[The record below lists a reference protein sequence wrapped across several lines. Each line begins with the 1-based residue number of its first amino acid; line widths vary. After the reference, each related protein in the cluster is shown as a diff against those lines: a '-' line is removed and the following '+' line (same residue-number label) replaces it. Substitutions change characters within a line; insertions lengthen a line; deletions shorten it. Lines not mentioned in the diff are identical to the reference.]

1 MSAKGMNG
9 KVCIKGVQEKPIA
22 ILFCKDTVNS
32 NKTMSRKL
40 GEIASYLKGDLVGD
54 PSIEITGIAGIEDA
68 KAGDLTFLANPK
80 YKAFLEKTSAS
91 CVIVGRDIEKAGVS
105 LIRHPNP
112 YFAFSKATEL
122 FFETKKRYPEIV
134 HPTAVL
140 GKGVKVKKGV
150 HLGPYVVIEDNVCLK
165 ENVTVLAGSFIGADS
180 IVGKNCLIYPHV
192 TIRENTKIGKNVIIH
207 SGTVIGSDGFGYA
220 KEKGIHHKI
229 PQMGKVI
236 IEDDV
241 EIGANVTIDR
251 ATLGATRIGK
261 GTKIDN
267 LVQIGHN
274 VIIGENCIIAG
285 QVGISGSTKLGNNV
299 VLGGQVGLVGHIK
312 IGNNVMIGAQSG
324 VTKGIPD
331 NTIVFGYPAREI
343 KKTKRIEAYLSR
355 LPEYI
360 ERLKEIEKK
369 VKRIDSSRTIVH
381 NQQKE
386 EEK

>member
-1 MSAKGMNG
+1 M
-9 KVCIKGVQEKPIA
+9 PRRLRDIA
-22 ILFCKDTVNS
+22 LYLD
-32 NKTMSRKL
+32 
-40 GEIASYLKGDLVGD
+40 GELVGD
-54 PSIEITGIAGIEDA
+54 PSIEITGVSGIEEA

-91 CVIVGRDIEKAGVS
+91 CVIVGKEIEGAKVP
-105 LIRHPNP
+105 LIKHSNP

-122 FFETKKRYPEIV
+122 FFETKKEYPKTI

-140 GKGVKVKKGV
+140 GEGVKLGKEI
-150 HLGPYVVIEDNVCLK
+150 HLGPYVVIEDNVELK
-165 ENVTVLAGSFIGADS
+165 ENVAVLAGSFIGEGS
-180 IVGKNCLIYPHV
+180 NVGENCLIYPHV
-192 TIRENTKIGKNVIIH
+192 TIRENVKIDKNVIIH
-207 SGTVIGSDGFGYA
+207 SGAVIGSDGFGYA

-274 VIIGENCIIAG
+274 VVIGENCIIVA
-285 QVGISGSTKLGNNV
+285 QVGISGSTKIGNNV
-299 VLGGQVGLVGHIK
+299 VLGGQVGLAGHIK

-324 VTKGIPD
+324 VTKDIPD
-331 NTIVFGYPAREI
+331 NTTVFGCPAREI
-343 KKTKRIEAYLSR
+343 KKTKKIEACLSR

-360 ERLKEIEKK
+360 KRLKEIEEKL
-369 VKRIDSSRTIVH
+369 
-381 NQQKE
+381 KE
-386 EEK
+386 VRRS